1 MSLSLH
7 HECIY
12 HCSFLLSFGF
22 CQRTCV
28 NIGIIITKWYYDFN
42 GQQKKILWWKRIIV
56 CWVQQRILFE
66 IYLYVNF
73 MLIFTVTFDIILTQ
87 PFIAT
92 CAIRISLETS
102 EPLKSST
109 TTTCTEAECKN
120 IDFSMIHFD
129 FAFFFIKSN
138 SVERSRFARIRM
150 ENQVGVPSFPSSV
163 SRYLFLF
170 LSTCTFV
177 VEKMLILT
185 VKWIVCGFHEGFSFV
200 VVLQLGKNHGE

>member
-1 MSLSLH
+1 MSSSSLFYTSFLFPKFYQIFPAKQKLGWYRKTPLIEKRSPQNVLMSLSLH

-73 MLIFTVTFDIILTQ
+73 MLNLTSIFHEDWTEHLNLHT
-87 PFIAT
+87 P
-92 CAIRISLETS
+92 RI
-102 EPLKSST
+102 P
-109 TTTCTEAECKN
+109 
-120 IDFSMIHFD
+120 
-129 FAFFFIKSN
+129 
-138 SVERSRFARIRM
+138 
-150 ENQVGVPSFPSSV
+150 QVQ
-163 SRYLFLF
+163 
-170 LSTCTFV
+170 
-177 VEKMLILT
+177 LIL
-185 VKWIVCGFHEGFSFV
+185 
-200 VVLQLGKNHGE
+200 